1 MRRDGVGAAERN
13 LLKPFALPTKS
24 AQSQVMD
31 PALSRQP
38 VFGAR
43 DVAIIVMMNLFWGL
57 NIIAVKESVDHI
69 APLTAGLLRQVMV
82 FAICAPAL
90 RIVPGRMVAL
100 TLLGILTGG
109 LFYLVINLSVAL
121 ATNVSALAIGSQL
134 GVPFA
139 LILGVMFLGE
149 RIHWPRLVGIMLSL
163 AGVVVLVFDPAAAG
177 EIPALALTA
186 LASFIWAVGSLLQRQ
201 LRGVAVLTIYAW
213 IGLWG
218 MVVVGFAA
226 WWFEPRTVGTIGE
239 LRLAPLGWV
248 AFSAIGSTLGGHGAM
263 AWLLQRHPVAM
274 VTPMTLAAPVISV
287 FTAAWYFGTP
297 VTVVMLIGGSM
308 AMAGV
313 AIVTIRSARA
323 EQRA

>member
-1 MRRDGVGAAERN
+1 MTPAS
-13 LLKPFALPTKS
+13 PSQS
-24 AQSQVMD
+24 A
-31 PALSRQP
+31 
-38 VFGAR
+38 FGAR

-57 NIIAVKESVDHI
+57 NIIAVKESVNHI
-69 APLTAGLLRQVMV
+69 APLTAGFLRQVIV

-90 RIVPGRMVAL
+90 RIVPGRMVTL
-100 TLLGILTGG
+100 TMLGMLTGG
-109 LFYLVINLSVAL
+109 LFYLVINLSLAL
-121 ATNVSALAIGSQL
+121 ATNVSALAIGRQL

-139 LILGVMFLGE
+139 LILGVVFLGE
-149 RIHWPRLVGIMLSL
+149 RIHWPRLIGIVLSL
-163 AGVVVLVFDPAAAG
+163 AGVVVLVFDPAAAR
-177 EIPALALTA
+177 EVPALALTA

-218 MVVVGFAA
+218 IIVVGLAA
-226 WWFEPRTVGTIGE
+226 CWFEPNAMSTIGD

-297 VTVVMLIGGSM
+297 ITMVMLIGGSM

-323 EQRA
+323 GHRA

>member
-1 MRRDGVGAAERN
+1 MSSASSIR
-13 LLKPFALPTKS
+13 PT
-24 AQSQVMD
+24 
-31 PALSRQP
+31 
-38 VFGAR
+38 FGPR
-43 DVAIIVMMNLFWGL
+43 DVAIIIMMNIFWGL
-57 NIIAVKESVDHI
+57 NIIAVKESVDQI
-69 APLTAGLLRQVMV
+69 APLTAGFLRQVMV

-90 RIVPGRMVAL
+90 RIVPGRMLAL

-109 LFYLVINLSVAL
+109 LFYLVINLSLAL

-139 LILGVMFLGE
+139 LMLGVLVLGE
-149 RIHWPRLVGIMLSL
+149 RIHWPRIIGIMLSL
-163 AGVVVLVFDPAAAG
+163 GGVVVLVFDPAAAD
-177 EIPALALTA
+177 ELPALTLTA

-201 LRGVAVLTIYAW
+201 LRGVSVLTIYAW

-218 MVVVGFAA
+218 MMTVGTAA
-226 WWFEPRTVGTIGE
+226 YWFEPQAMGTIGDV
-239 LRLAPLGWV
+239 RLGTLGWI

-263 AWLLQRHPVAM
+263 AWLLQRHPVAA

-297 VTVVMLIGGSM
+297 ITVIMLLGGAM

-313 AIVTIRSARA
+313 AIVTIRTARA
-323 EQRA
+323 APAA